1 MVVAHIPPETP
12 VSRTTIAPNEEA
24 RIAALHSLSLLDTPP
39 EERFD
44 RITRL
49 ASQLFGIPM
58 SVMSLVDRDVQFFK
72 SRQNVPFP
80 TIPRA
85 GSFCSYA
92 LLQDETFVVED
103 AGADPRFQHHDLVC
117 GPAAI
122 RFYAGHP
129 ISTHDGQKIGTLCV
143 LDQKPR
149 RFSDQQR
156 RQLADLARILEGE
169 LQGVQLAEL
178 QRALTVAQ
186 EELRKFFSLS
196 LDMLCTS
203 NIEGYFK
210 KLNPA
215 WEATLGWTLNDLT
228 GRPYVEFVHPEDRER
243 TLSEV
248 QLLAKG
254 NITVAFENRYRCKDG
269 SYRHLL
275 WSAVADQS
283 TGLVYSVARDISALR
298 AAEDELR
305 RSRARAEDASHA
317 KSRFLTNISQEF
329 RTPLNSVLGFTS
341 VLLEEGSELSERQRS
356 FVERIQTNGR
366 DLLFLVNDILD
377 LAQIEAGHTDLEHAP
392 VDLAE
397 LVRAV
402 LDRLGPQ
409 AKQKG
414 LELRSELAEPLA
426 PLVTDPRRLKQV
438 LVNIVG
444 NAVKFTDSGHIT
456 VRVVADAT
464 SGRPERIEV
473 EDTGVG
479 ISYEQQDRIFVAFH
493 QGDDGLARRY
503 AGTGLGLTISRSL
516 CELLGHRMQLWSR
529 VGLGTTFSI
538 YFVPP
543 ARDAS

>member
-1 MVVAHIPPETP
+1 M
-12 VSRTTIAPNEEA
+12 SRTTVAPNEEA

-49 ASQLFGIPM
+49 ATELFGMPM
-58 SVMSLVDRDVQFFK
+58 SAMSLVDRDQQFLK
-72 SRQNVPFP
+72 SHPGIPFD

-92 LLQDETFVVED
+92 LLQEDTFVVED
-103 AGADPRFQHHDLVC
+103 AGNDPRFQHHELVC
-117 GPAAI
+117 GLAGI

-129 ISTHDGQKIGTLCV
+129 ITTHDGQKIGTLCV
-143 LDQKPR
+143 LDQKPH
-149 RFSDQQR
+149 RFTEQQR
-156 RQLADLARILEGE
+156 RQLADLTRMLETE
-169 LQGVQLAEL
+169 LHRVQLAQL
-178 QRALTVAQ
+178 QNAVTTAQ

-196 LDMLCTS
+196 LDMLCIA
-203 NIEGYFK
+203 NLEGYFK

-215 WEATLGWTLNDLT
+215 WEATLGWTLADLT

-243 TLSEV
+243 TLSEAR
-248 QLLAKG
+248 LLGKG

-275 WSAVADQS
+275 WSAVADQG
-283 TGLVYSVARDISALR
+283 TGLIYSVARDISALR
-298 AAEDELR
+298 AAEEELR
-305 RSRARAEDASHA
+305 RSRALAEAASHA
-317 KSRFLTNISQEF
+317 KSRFLTNMSHEF

-341 VLLEEGSELSERQRS
+341 VMLEEASDLSARHRS
-356 FVERIQTNGR
+356 FLERIQANGR

-377 LAQIEAGHTDLEHAP
+377 LAKIEAGQTDLEREP
-392 VDLAE
+392 VDLSE
-397 LVRAV
+397 LIAAV
-402 LDRLGPQ
+402 TARLELQ
-409 AKQKG
+409 AQQKG
-414 LELRSELAEPLA
+414 LEIRAEVAEPLL

-444 NAVKFTDSGHIT
+444 NAVKFTESGRIT
-456 VRVVADAT
+456 VRVVADAVT
-464 SGRPERIEV
+464 GRPERIEI
-473 EDTGVG
+473 EDTGIG

-493 QGDDGLARRY
+493 QGDGSMSRRY

-516 CELLGHRMQLWSR
+516 CELLGYRLQLWSR
-529 VGLGTTFSI
+529 VGVGTTFSI

-543 ARDAS
+543 GREAI